1 MGLRITTFEAGD
13 AAETPLNETPAARLE
28 RILTTAGAAVR
39 QGRPEELEQIHADLA
54 GWDDEQRAFQARRRL
69 VELVF
74 AAQGTLPDGAWIPV
88 YVVTAR
94 AVLAELEKNP
104 CEPVLLN
111 YAGVLLYE
119 LLETAA
125 AEQLFKAASRLD
137 PELDHV
143 RANLKAART
152 RNRRGGRRL
161 MGKYGH
167 EAGRLGAEARKV
179 ATATQPSRGLT
190 LSLCM
195 IVKDEEELLPGCLE
209 AAHDYVD
216 EIVIVDTGST
226 DRTVEIAKPFGAKV

>member
-28 RILTTAGAAVR
+28 RIVNTAAAAVR

-54 GWDDEQRAFQARRRL
+54 EWDDEQRAFQARRQL

-74 AAQGTLPDGAWIPV
+74 ASQGTLPDGEWIPA

-94 AVLAELEKNP
+94 AVLGELAKNP
-104 CEPVLLN
+104 AEPVLLN

-137 PELDHV
+137 SELDHV
-143 RANLKAART
+143 SANLKAART

-161 MGKYGH
+161 MGKFGH
-167 EAGRLGAEARKV
+167 EAGRLALEARRI
-179 ATATQPSRGLT
+179 ASAAQPGRGLC

-195 IVKDEEELLPGCLE
+195 IVKDEEELPPGCLE
-209 AAHDYVD
+209 AAHDYV
-216 EIVIVDTGST
+216 
-226 DRTVEIAKPFGAKV
+226 